1 VGLITFTSGQS
12 VVADIDNNGRINALD
27 ASYVLQYAAG
37 FVTLPFNGRTSTW
50 IFSSNNVDFRDV
62 FENQS
67 LNVIA
72 YLIGDVSGNFG
83 QSTTNQLEIKQALR
97 IGKITNQGNTYG
109 VDVDLLTNQNNIL
122 SIQFDLTYPIN
133 LMLKGIEFHPTLV
146 DAIKVIN
153 VNQRGLIRVAI
164 ASHVAFTTINGLMKL
179 DFVESIKADQII
191 SFTIEHAKVNESSQL
206 IIIDNRINDA
216 LIMDVN
222 GDESI
227 NIYDI
232 LTLVTMS
239 DAEYAS
245 SFDYNQDTIIDI
257 YDVLYLNSMMNA

>member
-1 VGLITFTSGQS
+1 
-12 VVADIDNNGRINALD
+12 
-27 ASYVLQYAAG
+27 
-37 FVTLPFNGRTSTW
+37 
-50 IFSSNNVDFRDV
+50 
-62 FENQS
+62 
-67 LNVIA
+67 
-72 YLIGDVSGNFG
+72 
-83 QSTTNQLEIKQALR
+83 
-97 IGKITNQGNTYG
+97 
-109 VDVDLLTNQNNIL
+109 
-122 SIQFDLTYPIN
+122 
-133 LMLKGIEFHPTLV
+133 
-146 DAIKVIN
+146 
-153 VNQRGLIRVAI
+153 
-164 ASHVAFTTINGLMKL
+164 MKL